1 MLRICILIVAI
12 LLWPVSLSAA
22 DFRNRGAGAT
32 SCGTWTHEHREKSIK
47 AQLQDH
53 WVFGFVTAMEFQA
66 PKKNFNSPDNPALIA
81 WVSNYCTKSP
91 LNNLMAAAFG
101 LTLELQNDPADLERM
116 KEIVRS
122 AGQKMCNDGDK
133 EACKRLEEI
142 R

>member
-32 SCGTWTHEHREKSIK
+32 SCGTWTQEHREKSIK

-81 WVSNYCTKSP
+81 WVSN
-91 LNNLMAAAFG
+91 
-101 LTLELQNDPADLERM
+101 
-116 KEIVRS
+116 
-122 AGQKMCNDGDK
+122 
-133 EACKRLEEI
+133 
-142 R
+142 